1 VKQTIIYVKIR
12 RKIFSRIQ
20 DIELTNLKSI
30 NQGVHRMRQWI
41 WLIVFLPVLVLPT
54 ICPAAYLIELKTG
67 SSFVTNEYWEE
78 DGQIK
83 FNHYGGIMGVSKEM
97 IAAIT
102 DSDAPVPKEIIR
114 TAPPVVENLPESLD
128 TEKSTIDNNKK
139 DPEFQ
144 KKEQEFKETQWRIQN
159 EMATQASYF
168 NTAKEQNDQAAKD
181 EAWNRLIELNKE
193 RKRLKQK
200 AQELNQGTLPEW
212 WDETYN

>member
-1 VKQTIIYVKIR
+1 
-12 RKIFSRIQ
+12 
-20 DIELTNLKSI
+20 
-30 NQGVHRMRQWI
+30 MRQWI